1 MLIIIAIILGG
12 VLAFAMDWYVPPEYT
27 SYVAI
32 VVLAFLDT
40 IFGGF
45 RAYLEKRF
53 NTVMFATGLVG
64 NSVIAVFLMFIGK
77 RLELDLHLAAVIVF
91 GSRLFLNFA
100 SIRRILIDK
109 FIGSRK
115 KKHEDEPTGE
125 EDGEEISENPEKN

>member
-1 MLIIIAIILGG
+1 MLILIAIILGG
-12 VLAFAMDWYVPPEYT
+12 ILAFAMDWYIPPEYT

-45 RAYLEKRF
+45 RSYMEKRF
-53 NTVMFATGLVG
+53 NTVMFTTGLVG
-64 NSVIAVFLMFIGK
+64 NSVIAVFLMFVGN
-77 RLELDLHLAAVIVF
+77 RLGVDMHLAAVIVF

-109 FIGSRK
+109 VMERRK
-115 KKHEDEPTGE
+115 NRTTAE
-125 EDGEEISENPEKN
+125 ETDGKISENAEEI